1 MDEVA
6 AAIADP
12 VRREILEMLHSA
24 RLTASEIAER
34 FEISR
39 PAVSRHLRVLR
50 ESGLV
55 RDEPVGR
62 QRFYALNAEPLAE
75 LAGWIARFERP
86 AGWTQRLDA
95 LETEIYRTRRERRQP
110 PEDRTTR
117 ENTA

>member
-12 VRREILEMLHSA
+12 IRREILEMLHGA
-24 RLTASEIAER
+24 RLTAGAIAER

-55 RDEPVGR
+55 HDELVGR
-62 QRFYALNAEPLAE
+62 QRFYILDAEPLAA
-75 LAGWIARFERP
+75 LGAWIARFDRP
-86 AGWTQRLDA
+86 VGWAHRLDA
-95 LETEIYRTRRERRQP
+95 LDTEIYRTRRERKQP
-110 PEDRTTR
+110 PGDGTTR